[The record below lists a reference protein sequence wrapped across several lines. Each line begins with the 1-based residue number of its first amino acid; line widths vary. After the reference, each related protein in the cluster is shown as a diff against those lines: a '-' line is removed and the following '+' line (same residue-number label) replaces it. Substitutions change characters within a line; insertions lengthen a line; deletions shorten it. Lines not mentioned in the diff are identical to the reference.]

1 MAVANF
7 TTNTVEGVLI
17 ALESIRS
24 NKVRAGLTIAGIA
37 IGVFVVVLM
46 SAMINGVNK
55 GVLADLES
63 AGPNTFFL
71 SRSPIGS
78 FEACD
83 GTDDTCKWRRNPRF
97 TVNDAEMLRR
107 IESLAAVET
116 RLGTSRPA
124 RYRNRELPSVQING
138 YSTGWIG
145 MDGGDLVAG
154 RNFSASEDNSG
165 AQVVV
170 INLAMAEKLFEGSDP
185 VDKQLLIGGAPFQVI
200 GVYKPPVE
208 LFGSGD
214 EAKASVPL
222 NSAIRALNAEARWL
236 GISIRPR
243 GTVTR
248 DQAVDD
254 VIASLRAR
262 RGLKPSQANNFYIIT
277 QDKIK
282 DSYNQITGIFFIVML
297 TLSAVGLI
305 VGGVGVIAIM
315 MISVTER
322 TREIGVRKALGATRG
337 TIRWQFLVEAV
348 TLTAIGAV
356 LGLIIGWGSAVG
368 VRTAFPVP
376 AQVPPWA
383 VFAALGGSA
392 FTGILFGLLP
402 ALRASRLDPVVA
414 LRFE

>member
-46 SAMINGVNK
+46 SALINGVNK
-55 GVLADLES
+55 GVLADLEA

-97 TVNDAEMLRR
+97 TINDAVNLRR
-107 IESLAAVET
+107 IESLSSVET
-116 RLGTSRPA
+116 RLNTSKPA
-124 RYRNRELPSVQING
+124 RYRSRELSGVGITG
-138 YSTGWIG
+138 YSAGWLQLN
-145 MDGGDLVAG
+145 GGDLVAG
-154 RNFSASEDNSG
+154 RNFSAAEDNSG
-165 AQVVV
+165 AQVVILNQV
-170 INLAMAEKLFEGSDP
+170 MADRLFEGSDP
-185 VDKQLLIGGAPFQVI
+185 IDKQISLGSAPFQVI
-200 GVYKPPVE
+200 GVYKPPVQ
-208 LFGSGD
+208 LFGGGD
-214 EAKASVPL
+214 DPAAYVPL
-222 NSAIRALNAEARWL
+222 TSAIRALNAEARWL

-243 GTVTR
+243 ASVER

-254 VIASLRAR
+254 VIATLRAR
-262 RGLKPSQANNFYIIT
+262 RGLKPSQPNNFYIIT

-282 DSYNQITGIFFIVML
+282 DSYNQLTGIFFIVML

-356 LGLIIGWGSAVG
+356 LGLIIGWLCTVG
-368 VRTAFPVP
+368 VRSAFPVP

-402 ALRASRLDPVVA
+402 ALRASNLDPVVA